1 MECRETDGCAHLFF
15 FDKNGMQIT
24 QPWRLLGKYHP
35 AGPRGVSWRVIT
47 FKHTKMEGGVEDG
60 SKLGRR

>member
-1 MECRETDGCAHLFF
+1 MRIYFVGFFFF

-35 AGPRGVSWRVIT
+35 AGPWGEFSWRVVT
-47 FKHTKMEGGVEDG
+47 FKHTKMGGG
-60 SKLGRR
+60 GWSKPGRT

>member
-1 MECRETDGCAHLFF
+1 MVVRIYFVFFFF

-35 AGPRGVSWRVIT
+35 AGPGGEFSWRVGNIQT
-47 FKHTKMEGGVEDG
+47 HQNGEGRVV
-60 SKLGRR
+60 